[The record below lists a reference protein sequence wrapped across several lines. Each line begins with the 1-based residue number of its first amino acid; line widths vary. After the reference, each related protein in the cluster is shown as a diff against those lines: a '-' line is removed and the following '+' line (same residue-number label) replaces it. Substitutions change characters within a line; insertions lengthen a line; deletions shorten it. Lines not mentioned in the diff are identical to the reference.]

1 MMGGDITIKDVD
13 RKGITEITLEDVK
26 KAKENKKRIKL
37 IAEVYREGEKIKARV
52 SPKELPL
59 THPLA
64 NVMGAINALTFTTD
78 HLGDVTIIGPG
89 AGRIE
94 TGQALLNDILA
105 IHRCY
110 SCSH

>member
-1 MMGGDITIKDVD
+1 M
-13 RKGITEITLEDVK
+13 
-26 KAKENKKRIKL
+26 
-37 IAEVYREGEKIKARV
+37 
-52 SPKELPL
+52 SL

-94 TGQALLNDILA
+94 TGQALLTDILA
-105 IHRCY
+105 LNRIFHKY
-110 SCSH
+110 